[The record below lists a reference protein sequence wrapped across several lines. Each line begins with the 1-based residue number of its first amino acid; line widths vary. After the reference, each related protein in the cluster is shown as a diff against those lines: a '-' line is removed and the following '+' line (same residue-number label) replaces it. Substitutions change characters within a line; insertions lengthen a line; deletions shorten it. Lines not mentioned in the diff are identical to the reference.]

1 MLWPFAVSKVN
12 IGVCNMVVFQLTM
25 SRHWHT
31 APIIIIP
38 YHRGHRPRAPMSM
51 SDAHEGH
58 QMVQQ
63 LWLVVM
69 KKCKVIG

>member
-1 MLWPFAVSKVN
+1 MLWPFAVSKVK
-12 IGVCNMVVFQLTM
+12 IGVCNMVVFQRSM

-38 YHRGHRPRAPMSM
+38 YHRGLRPRAPMSM

-63 LWLVVM
+63 LWLVERWR
-69 KKCKVIG
+69 G